1 MAEDSRIETTVGMDI
16 GDRHSQLCVLDE
28 CGEVLETGRVA
39 TTKRGMANRFERLSP
54 TRVVIEASTHSPWI
68 ADQLESYGH
77 EVIVANPRRVA
88 LIYSNHT
95 KSDEIDAET
104 LARLGRLD
112 PKLLSPIVHRK
123 GQTLKDRA
131 LLRSRGVLVRSRT
144 RLISHVRG
152 VVKVHGQRLSSCGAD
167 VFAKKQCQALPED
180 LREAL
185 MPLLEM
191 IESMTRQ
198 IRSYDR
204 KIEEL
209 SDKEYPE
216 TALLR
221 AVTGVG
227 PITALSFVVTIEDP
241 HRFANSRSVG
251 SYLGL
256 RPRRWQS
263 GEVDQQRRITKA
275 GDKEM
280 RQLLVGSAQ
289 YILGP
294 FGPDCDLRRFG
305 MRLAERGGK
314 AAKKRAVVAVARKLA
329 VLLHRL
335 WVTGEAYQPL
345 RHAEKLE
352 LRPAGQVQQL
362 SEPDRQAQA
371 SGAAPMDA
379 PRPTMG

>member
-1 MAEDSRIETTVGMDI
+1 MATDITTTVGMDI
-16 GDRHSQLCVLDE
+16 GDRYSQLCILDE
-28 CGEVLETGRVA
+28 QGEILEQGRIA
-39 TTKRGMANRFERLSP
+39 TTQRGVTNRFEGLPSV
-54 TRVVIEASTHSPWI
+54 RVVIEASTHSPWI
-68 ADQLESYGH
+68 AQQLESYGH

-88 LIYSNHT
+88 LIYAEHT

-112 PKLLSPIVHRK
+112 PKLLRPIVHRK

-131 LLRSRGVLVRSRT
+131 LLRSRGVLVRSRG

-152 VVKVHGQRLSSCGAD
+152 VVKIHGHRLPSCGAD
-167 VFAKKQCQALPED
+167 AFAKKQCQALPGD

-191 IESMTRQ
+191 IESMTRE
-198 IRSYDR
+198 IRAYDR

-209 SDKEYPE
+209 SENEYPE

-241 HRFANSRSVG
+241 GRFAKSRSVG

-263 GEVDQQRRITKA
+263 GEVDQQMRITKA

-280 RQLLVGSAQ
+280 RQLLVGSAH

-305 MRLAERGGK
+305 MRLAGRGGK

-335 WVTGEAYQPL
+335 WVTGETYEPL
-345 RHAEKLE
+345 RRATKLE
-352 LRPAGQVQQL
+352 LHQAG
-362 SEPDRQAQA
+362 
-371 SGAAPMDA
+371 
-379 PRPTMG
+379 

>member
-1 MAEDSRIETTVGMDI
+1 MATGITIETTVGMDI
-16 GDRHSQLCVLDE
+16 GDRYSQLCVLDE
-28 CGEVLETGRVA
+28 RGEVLETGRVS
-39 TTKRGMANRFERLSP
+39 TTRRGVANRFQSLP
-54 TRVVIEASTHSPWI
+54 PARVVIEASTHSPWI
-68 ADQLESYGH
+68 AEQLESYGH

-88 LIYSNHT
+88 LIYAEHT

-112 PKLLSPIVHRK
+112 PKLLHPIVHRK
-123 GQTLKDRA
+123 GQTLEDRA

-152 VVKVHGQRLSSCGAD
+152 VVKVHGQRLASCGAD
-167 VFAKKQCQALPED
+167 AFAKKQCQAIPED

-191 IESMTRQ
+191 IESMTQQ
-198 IRSYDR
+198 IRAYDR

-209 SDKEYPE
+209 SEENYPE
-216 TALLR
+216 TALMR

-241 HRFANSRSVG
+241 GRFAKSRSVG
-251 SYLGL
+251 SYVGL

-263 GEVDQQRRITKA
+263 GEVDQQMRITKA

-280 RQLLVGSAQ
+280 RQLLVGSAH

-305 MRLAERGGK
+305 MRLAGRGGK

-335 WVTGEAYQPL
+335 WVTGETYEPL
-345 RHAEKLE
+345 RHATKLE
-352 LRPAGQVQQL
+352 LRQAG
-362 SEPDRQAQA
+362 
-371 SGAAPMDA
+371 
-379 PRPTMG
+379 